1 MLKLTNLTKKY
12 QDFTLNCS
20 LEVQPG
26 TITGF
31 IGANGAGKSTTFK
44 AILGLI
50 SHDGGEIE
58 LFGNKREAP
67 TVDDKQRIGAVLA
80 ESCFSGELNVKDVA
94 RILAAFYPAFDR
106 KLFTDKARELS
117 LPMDKRIKE
126 FSTGMKAKLR
136 VLSAICHKA
145 ELLIL
150 DEPTAG
156 LDVLARD
163 QILDLLRE
171 YVEEDESRSIL
182 ISSHISGDLEQ
193 LCDDFYMIDNGQ
205 IICHEETDRLLSDYA
220 VLKVSD
226 KDYETLDK
234 SYVLRRRKEGF
245 GWSLLTDQKRYYAEN
260 CPGLV
265 VERITMDEYIMMIL
279 KGETL

>member
-1 MLKLTNLTKKY
+1 MLKLTHLTKKY
-12 QDFTLNCS
+12 RDFTLDCS
-20 LEVQPG
+20 LEVRPG
-26 TITGF
+26 TVTGF

-58 LFGNKREAP
+58 LFGNRRKAP
-67 TVDDKQRIGAVLA
+67 TVEDKRRIGPVLA
-80 ESCFSGELNVKDVA
+80 EAGFSGELTVKDVA
-94 RILAAFYPAFDR
+94 RVLAAFYPAFDAE
-106 KLFTDKARELS
+106 LFRQKARELS
-117 LPMDKRIKE
+117 LPDDKKIKD

-145 ELLIL
+145 ELLVL

-171 YVEEDESRSIL
+171 YIAEDENRAIL

-193 LCDDFYMIDNGQ
+193 ICDDFYMIDGGRM
-205 IICHEETDRLLSDYA
+205 ICHEETDRLLSDYA

-226 KDYETLDK
+226 RDYETLDK
-234 SYVLRRRKEGF
+234 SYILRRKKEGF

-265 VERITMDEYIMMIL
+265 VERITMDEFMMMML
-279 KGETL
+279 KGEQ

>member
-20 LEVQPG
+20 LEVLPG

-80 ESCFSGELNVKDVA
+80 ESCFSGELNVNDVA
-94 RILAAFYPAFDR
+94 RILSAFYPAFDR

-156 LDVLARD
+156 LDVLSRD

-171 YVEEDESRSIL
+171 YVEEDENRSVL

-260 CPGLV
+260 CPGMV
-265 VERITMDEYIMMIL
+265 VERITMDEYIMMML

>member
-20 LEVQPG
+20 LEVRPG

-44 AILGLI
+44 SIMGLI
-50 SHDGGEIE
+50 SNDGGEME
-58 LFGNKREAP
+58 LFGNNRQAP
-67 TVDDKQRIGAVLA
+67 TVEDKKRIGAVLA
-80 ESCFSGELNVKDVA
+80 ESCFSGELTVKDISRV
-94 RILAAFYPAFDR
+94 LTAFYPSFDK
-106 KLFTDKARELS
+106 KLFLEKARELS
-117 LPMDKRIKE
+117 LPENKKIKE
-126 FSTGMKAKLR
+126 FSTGMKAKIR
-136 VLSAICHKA
+136 VLSAICHQA

-156 LDVLARD
+156 LDVVARD

-171 YVEEDESRSIL
+171 YVAEDENRSIL

-226 KDYETLDK
+226 KDLETLDK
-234 SYVLRRRKEGF
+234 SYILRRRKEGF

-260 CPGLV
+260 CPGMV
-265 VERITMDEYIMMIL
+265 VERITMDEYIMMML

>member
-20 LEVQPG
+20 LEVRPG

-44 AILGLI
+44 AIMGLI
-50 SHDGGEIE
+50 SNDGGEME
-58 LFGNKREAP
+58 LFGNNRQAP
-67 TVDDKQRIGAVLA
+67 TVEDKKRIGAVLA
-80 ESCFSGELNVKDVA
+80 ESCFSGELTVKDISRV
-94 RILAAFYPAFDR
+94 LTAFYPSFDK
-106 KLFTDKARELS
+106 KLFLEKARELS
-117 LPMDKRIKE
+117 LPENKRIKE
-126 FSTGMKAKLR
+126 FSTGMKAKIR
-136 VLSAICHKA
+136 VLSAICHQA

-156 LDVLARD
+156 LDVVARD

-171 YVEEDESRSIL
+171 YVAEDENRSIL

-226 KDYETLDK
+226 KDLETLDK
-234 SYVLRRRKEGF
+234 SYILRRRKEGF

-260 CPGLV
+260 CPGMV
-265 VERITMDEYIMMIL
+265 VERITMDEYIMMML

>member
-20 LEVQPG
+20 LEVRPG

-44 AILGLI
+44 AIMGLI
-50 SHDGGEIE
+50 SNDGGEME
-58 LFGNKREAP
+58 LFGNKRKAP
-67 TVDDKQRIGAVLA
+67 TVEDKKRIGAVLA
-80 ESCFSGELNVKDVA
+80 ESCFSGELTVKDISRV
-94 RILAAFYPAFDR
+94 LAAFYPSFDK
-106 KLFTDKARELS
+106 KLFLEKARELS
-117 LPMDKRIKE
+117 LPENKKIKE
-126 FSTGMKAKLR
+126 FSTGMKAKIR
-136 VLSAICHKA
+136 VLSAICHQA

-156 LDVLARD
+156 LDVVARD

-171 YVEEDESRSIL
+171 YVAEDENRSIL

-226 KDYETLDK
+226 KDLETLDK
-234 SYVLRRRKEGF
+234 SYILRRRKEGF

-260 CPGLV
+260 CPGMV
-265 VERITMDEYIMMIL
+265 VERITMDEYIMMML

>member
-50 SHDGGEIE
+50 SYDGGEIE
-58 LFGNKREAP
+58 LLGNKREAP
-67 TVDDKQRIGAVLA
+67 KVEDKQRIGAVLA
-80 ESCFSGELNVKDVA
+80 ESCFSGELNVNDVA

-171 YVEEDESRSIL
+171 DVEEDENRSIL

-260 CPGLV
+260 GPGMV
-265 VERITMDEYIMMIL
+265 VERITMDEYIMMML

>member
-50 SHDGGEIE
+50 SYDGGEIE

-67 TVDDKQRIGAVLA
+67 TVEDKQRIGAVLA
-80 ESCFSGELNVKDVA
+80 ESCFSGELNVNDVT

-171 YVEEDESRSIL
+171 DENRSIL

-220 VLKVSD
+220 VLKVSE
-226 KDYETLDK
+226 KDYEALDK

-260 CPGLV
+260 CPGMV
-265 VERITMDEYIMMIL
+265 VERITMDEYIMMML

>member
-1 MLKLTNLTKKY
+1 MLKLTNLTKIY
-12 QDFTLNCS
+12 RDFTLDCS
-20 LEVQPG
+20 LEVRPG
-26 TITGF
+26 TVTGL

-44 AILGLI
+44 AVLGLI

-58 LFGNKREAP
+58 IFGNKRKVP
-67 TVDDKQRIGAVLA
+67 TVEDKRRIGVALA
-80 ESCFSGELNVKDVA
+80 DSGFSGELSVKDVTG
-94 RILAAFYPAFDR
+94 ILAAFYPAFDAE
-106 KLFTDKARELS
+106 LFRRKARELS
-117 LPMDKRIKE
+117 LPEDKKIKD

-136 VLSAICHKA
+136 VLSALCHKA

-171 YVEEDESRSIL
+171 YIAEDDNRSIL

-193 LCDDFYMIDNGQ
+193 LCDDFYMIENGRVL
-205 IICHEETDRLLSDYA
+205 CHEETDRLLSDYA
-220 VLKVSD
+220 VLKVND
-226 KDYETLDK
+226 QDYEKLDK
-234 SYVLRRRKEGF
+234 SYILRRRKEGF

-260 CPGLV
+260 CPGMV
-265 VERITMDEYIMMIL
+265 VERITMDEYIMMML
-279 KGETL
+279 KGEK

>member
-20 LEVQPG
+20 LEVWPG

-44 AILGLI
+44 AIMGLI
-50 SHDGGEIE
+50 SNDGGEME
-58 LFGNKREAP
+58 LFGNNRQAP
-67 TVDDKQRIGAVLA
+67 TVEDKKRIGAVLA
-80 ESCFSGELNVKDVA
+80 ESCFSGELTVKDISRV
-94 RILAAFYPAFDR
+94 LTAFYPSFDK
-106 KLFTDKARELS
+106 KLFLEKARELS
-117 LPMDKRIKE
+117 LPENKKIKE
-126 FSTGMKAKLR
+126 FSTGMKAKIR
-136 VLSAICHKA
+136 VLSAICHQA

-156 LDVLARD
+156 LDVVARD

-171 YVEEDESRSIL
+171 YVAEEENRSIL

-226 KDYETLDK
+226 KDLETLDK
-234 SYVLRRRKEGF
+234 SYILRRRKEGF

-260 CPGLV
+260 CPGMV
-265 VERITMDEYIMMIL
+265 VERITMDEYIMMML
-279 KGETL
+279 KGEIL